1 MKPQRRKRVA
11 AALWF
16 YYDSGFAARIWGQI
30 GQFVPLIVGVIDF
43 KGRDDWYFQ
52 LIEQRV
58 IFLGIPILV
67 ISMDGL
73 ARYSVTAPRR
83 NCSKASST
91 LFPQPEAA
99 ETIARNGS
107 QRLPFRPDALNSYIS
122 TVQVSNLRLQF
133 PLIIV
138 VIFKNL
144 LVFDTMLTSRL
155 ANYKMS
161 VFNRM
166 YNDLGKE
173 EDYA

>member
-52 LIEQRV
+52 LIEQRGY
-58 IFLGIPILV
+58 FLGNTDPGDLNGRPRKIL
-67 ISMDGL
+67 SYRTPEELFESFLD
-73 ARYSVTAPRR
+73 SV
-83 NCSKASST
+83 S
-91 LFPQPEAA
+91 AA
-99 ETIARNGS
+99 GGCGNIARNGS
-107 QRLPFRPDALNSYIS
+107 QRLPFRRYIS

-144 LVFDTMLTSRL
+144 LVFVQCLQAGWRII
-155 ANYKMS
+155 K
-161 VFNRM
+161 
-166 YNDLGKE
+166 
-173 EDYA
+173 